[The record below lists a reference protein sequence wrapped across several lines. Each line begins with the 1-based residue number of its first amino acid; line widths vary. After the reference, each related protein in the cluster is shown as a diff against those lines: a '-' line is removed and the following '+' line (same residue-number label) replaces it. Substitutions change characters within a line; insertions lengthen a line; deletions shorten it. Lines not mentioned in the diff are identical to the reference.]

1 MVRWDS
7 NTAENP
13 LDDWVGAK
21 LSTLT
26 ICNISESHKRTWR
39 PILERLV
46 LSLSDQ
52 QLLTSIAI
60 LTAGLLRIC
69 SISVYH
75 FQMILDLAWYSSNV
89 HLTSLNVLQD
99 YLLDRPKLRNW
110 RLCLMAV
117 TFALLVAYVVMTA
130 HVNWVDSWPYRAH
143 CLFDDLMGQV
153 YGDSIG
159 LLAGQLTAISLS
171 CLSSTLCLFETT
183 NAFFATWLVE
193 KPRTRLKKVIND
205 LGCKRKL
212 VHSRGSGCCTKF
224 RIAGILVLQA
234 VMMVIF
240 GIYVVILICLG
251 SRWFLMLGDFAWFAY
266 GLVNLISDRRIPAS
280 EIDGNENELTF
291 GQIVPL
297 LLLGSIFLV
306 FKEAYEGEHFVHL
319 WILE

>member
-26 ICNISESHKRTWR
+26 ISNISESHKRTWR

-89 HLTSLNVLQD
+89 HLTSLNVLQE
-99 YLLDRPKLRNW
+99 YLLNRPSFRNW
-110 RLCLMAV
+110 RFCLMAV
-117 TFALLVAYVVMTA
+117 TFALLVAYVIMSA
-130 HVNWVDSWPYRAH
+130 HVKWVDGWPYRAH

-159 LLAGQLTAISLS
+159 SLAGQLTVISLS
-171 CLSSTLCLFETT
+171 YLSSTLCLFETT
-183 NAFFATWLVE
+183 DAFIAIWLFE

-212 VHSRGSGCCTKF
+212 VHSRGSDYCTKF
-224 RIAGILVLQA
+224 CIAGILVLQA
-234 VMMVIF
+234 VMVVIS
-240 GIYVVILICLG
+240 GIYVVISICLT
-251 SRWFLMLGDFAWFAY
+251 SRWFLMLGDFSWFAY
-266 GLVNLISDRRIPAS
+266 GLVHLISDWRIPAS
-280 EIDGNENELTF
+280 EVDGNENELTF

-306 FKEAYEGEHFVHL
+306 FNEAYEGEHFVHR
-319 WILE
+319 WIRE